1 MISKKAALFFSALLI
16 FLSGP
21 VFSQENAVPV
31 TAPFTTDAT
40 APKENGSRLMA
51 IYDTERAVDVVPL
64 DKPHRTTEQVATWI
78 EEYVTTAMNIDAT
91 KWDAHLQKIKPSFD
105 PYGLQE
111 YQKYLDSSGIL
122 NLLKTNG
129 LKLNAIV
136 EGGAVL
142 LSQGALSGTYHW
154 LYDVP
159 LMLTY
164 YDQDMTSLKE
174 STVRPQNQKV
184 SIRVQIGRVHN
195 NSENGLFIERWS
207 VVPAR

>member
-1 MISKKAALFFSALLI
+1 MISRKTFFLFSAFLL
-16 FLSGP
+16 FLSAP
-21 VFSQENAVPV
+21 AFSRENADPV
-31 TAPFTTDAT
+31 TAPFTTDAS
-40 APKENGSRLMA
+40 APRQNGSRLMA

-64 DKPHRTTEQVATWI
+64 DKPHRTTEQVATWV
-78 EEYVTTAMNIDAT
+78 EEHITTAMNIDAM
-91 KWDAHLQKIKPSFD
+91 KWDAHLQNVKPSFD

-111 YQKYLDSSGIL
+111 YQKYLDTSGIL
-122 NLLKTNG
+122 NVLKTNNM
-129 LKLNAIV
+129 KLNAIV

-159 LMLTY
+159 LMLSY
-164 YDQDMTSLKE
+164 YDQNMTSLKG
-174 STVRPQNQKV
+174 SAARPQNQKV
-184 SIRVQIGRVHN
+184 SIRVQVGRIDN